1 MNRAKKAS
9 WWAVVMT
16 GGLMLALPAAAA
28 PKKEQV
34 DCRGSCMSKAN
45 AAVEACA
52 LACPDP
58 INPTARE
65 AAGKCMN
72 RCAEK
77 FRSTVQSCEKTCPAP
92 KKEDQTH

>member
-1 MNRAKKAS
+1 MNRAMKAS
-9 WWAVVMT
+9 WWAVAMV
-16 GGLMLALPAAAA
+16 GGLMLALPVAAQ
-28 PKKEQV
+28 KKPST
-34 DCRGSCMSKAN
+34 DCRGTCVSKAN
-45 AAVEACA
+45 AEVESCA
-52 LACPDP
+52 RSCPEP

-77 FRSTVQSCEKTCPAP
+77 FRAAEASCEKTCPAP